1 MKYKNCEIKLVSE
14 CKETLDNWI
23 NKYSE
28 IFGTKNNPVKNTPIK
43 KLCFDMDEG
52 EIIDYRTTINFTSK
66 LSKNNIYFLSNNI
79 KSNPI
84 TFKTFKN
91 N

>member
-14 CKETLDNWI
+14 SKQTLENWI

-28 IFGTKNNPVKNTPIK
+28 IFGTKNNPLKNTPIK

-52 EIIDYRTTINFTSK
+52 EIIYYRTTVNFTSK

-79 KSNPI
+79 FPNPI
-84 TFKTFKN
+84 TFKQCK
-91 N
+91 